1 MKNLIKTAGYK
12 KIVATSLFALT
23 NVAVFAASNNTSDSS
38 SGGAAVIGFFAVM
51 VGALLLPAIGHKA
64 HH

>member
-23 NVAVFAASNNTSDSS
+23 NVAVFANTGSDNSS
-38 SGGAAVIGFFAVM
+38 SSGAAVIGFFAVM